1 MNQEQTNIT
10 TGKQIRHLR
19 TQLGMT
25 QEELAGELNVTRQAL
40 SNWERDVNEPD
51 LNMLKKI
58 CFLFGVNMD
67 DFAKEVITKM
77 ETYEKKEKLG
87 DTMRNIKDTQ
97 NFLHSKEL
105 VRHLIGICNIK
116 LDDVVIEIGPGKG
129 IITNELAHKVSK
141 VIAIEFDEELYEKLK
156 NKFQSNNKVD
166 IIYGDILN
174 FTPRVPNY
182 CVFSNIP
189 FNITSEILNKFLS
202 DKKNDKMFLI
212 MQYEPFIKYAGNPY
226 GAETLRSMLYKPF
239 FDMDLKYRFD
249 PSDFKPAPQARIV
262 LASFER
268 KQFPDVK
275 KEEEKLYKDFLA
287 YIYTNKGETFFA
299 KIKTLFSSNQIKRV
313 WGQIKID
320 KTTKISEVPYES
332 ILKVFKLF
340 FLYGTDAN
348 KQLVVNSFNNMNKQ
362 NNKLQKNHRNNSKA
376 KSWNSNRKRKPYHI
390 NNV

>member
-1 MNQEQTNIT
+1 
-10 TGKQIRHLR
+10 
-19 TQLGMT
+19 
-25 QEELAGELNVTRQAL
+25 
-40 SNWERDVNEPD
+40 
-51 LNMLKKI
+51 
-58 CFLFGVNMD
+58 
-67 DFAKEVITKM
+67 
-77 ETYEKKEKLG
+77 
-87 DTMRNIKDTQ
+87 MRNIKDTQ

-129 IITNELAHKVSK
+129 IITNELAHKARK
-141 VIAIEFDEELYEKLK
+141 VVAIEFDEELYEKLK

-174 FTPRVPNY
+174 YTPRIPSY

-202 DKKNDKMFLI
+202 DKKNEKMFLI

-275 KEEEKLYKDFLA
+275 KEEENY
-287 YIYTNKGETFFA
+287 
-299 KIKTLFSSNQIKRV
+299 
-313 WGQIKID
+313 IKIFLH
-320 KTTKISEVPYES
+320 IF
-332 ILKVFKLF
+332 ILTRVKHSLQRLKHCFQAIKLNEF
-340 FLYGTDAN
+340 GVRL
-348 KQLVVNSFNNMNKQ
+348 
-362 NNKLQKNHRNNSKA
+362 R
-376 KSWNSNRKRKPYHI
+376 
-390 NNV
+390 

>member
-1 MNQEQTNIT
+1 M
-10 TGKQIRHLR
+10 G
-19 TQLGMT
+19 
-25 QEELAGELNVTRQAL
+25 
-40 SNWERDVNEPD
+40 
-51 LNMLKKI
+51 
-58 CFLFGVNMD
+58 
-67 DFAKEVITKM
+67 
-77 ETYEKKEKLG
+77 
-87 DTMRNIKDTQ
+87 NIKYTQ

-105 VRHLIGICNIK
+105 VKHLIDICDVN
-116 LDDVVIEIGPGKG
+116 LEDVVVEIGPGKG
-129 IITNELAHKVSK
+129 IITNELSSIASK
-141 VIAIEFDEELYEKLK
+141 VIAVEFDEELYKRLK
-156 NKFQSNNKVD
+156 NKFQGNNKVD

-189 FNITSEILNKFLS
+189 FNITAEILNKFLS

-212 MQYEPFIKYAGNPY
+212 MQYEPFIKYAGAPY

-239 FDMDLKYRFD
+239 FDMDLKYRFN
-249 PSDFKPAPQARIV
+249 PSDFKPSPQARIV

-275 KEEEKLYKDFLA
+275 KEEEKLYIDFLA
-287 YIYTNKGETFFA
+287 YIYSSKGETFFA

-320 KTTKISEVPYES
+320 KATKISKVPYEA

-348 KQLVVNSFNNMNKQ
+348 KQLVANSFYNMNLQ
-362 NNKLQKNHRNNSKA
+362 NNKLQKNHRNNSKEKNWNLYNKKYRA
-376 KSWNSNRKRKPYHI
+376 K
-390 NNV
+390 

>member
-1 MNQEQTNIT
+1 
-10 TGKQIRHLR
+10 
-19 TQLGMT
+19 
-25 QEELAGELNVTRQAL
+25 
-40 SNWERDVNEPD
+40 
-51 LNMLKKI
+51 
-58 CFLFGVNMD
+58 
-67 DFAKEVITKM
+67 
-77 ETYEKKEKLG
+77 
-87 DTMRNIKDTQ
+87 
-97 NFLHSKEL
+97 
-105 VRHLIGICNIK
+105 
-116 LDDVVIEIGPGKG
+116 
-129 IITNELAHKVSK
+129 
-141 VIAIEFDEELYEKLK
+141 
-156 NKFQSNNKVD
+156 
-166 IIYGDILN
+166 
-174 FTPRVPNY
+174 
-182 CVFSNIP
+182 
-189 FNITSEILNKFLS
+189 
-202 DKKNDKMFLI
+202 

-287 YIYTNKGETFFA
+287 FIYTNKGEKFFA

-376 KSWNSNRKRKPYHI
+376 KSWNSNRKRKPYHR

>member
-1 MNQEQTNIT
+1 
-10 TGKQIRHLR
+10 
-19 TQLGMT
+19 
-25 QEELAGELNVTRQAL
+25 
-40 SNWERDVNEPD
+40 
-51 LNMLKKI
+51 
-58 CFLFGVNMD
+58 
-67 DFAKEVITKM
+67 
-77 ETYEKKEKLG
+77 
-87 DTMRNIKDTQ
+87 MRNIKDTQ

-129 IITNELAHKVSK
+129 IITNELAHKARK
-141 VIAIEFDEELYEKLK
+141 VVAIEFDEELYEKLK

-174 FTPRVPNY
+174 YTPRIPSY

-202 DKKNDKMFLI
+202 DKKNEKMFLI

-362 NNKLQKNHRNNSKA
+362 NNKLQKKHRNNSKA
-376 KSWNSNRKRKPYHI
+376 KSWNSNRKRKPYHR

>member
-1 MNQEQTNIT
+1 
-10 TGKQIRHLR
+10 
-19 TQLGMT
+19 
-25 QEELAGELNVTRQAL
+25 
-40 SNWERDVNEPD
+40 
-51 LNMLKKI
+51 
-58 CFLFGVNMD
+58 
-67 DFAKEVITKM
+67 
-77 ETYEKKEKLG
+77 
-87 DTMRNIKDTQ
+87 MRNIKDTQ

-129 IITNELAHKVSK
+129 IITNELAHKARK
-141 VIAIEFDEELYEKLK
+141 VVAIEFDEELYEKLK

-174 FTPRVPNY
+174 YTPRIPSY

-202 DKKNDKMFLI
+202 DKKNEKMFLI

-226 GAETLRSMLYKPF
+226 GAETLRSLLYKPF

-332 ILKVFKLF
+332 ILKVLSF
-340 FLYGTDAN
+340 FSCTEQMLI
-348 KQLVVNSFNNMNKQ
+348 NS
-362 NNKLQKNHRNNSKA
+362 
-376 KSWNSNRKRKPYHI
+376 
-390 NNV
+390 

>member
-1 MNQEQTNIT
+1 
-10 TGKQIRHLR
+10 
-19 TQLGMT
+19 
-25 QEELAGELNVTRQAL
+25 
-40 SNWERDVNEPD
+40 
-51 LNMLKKI
+51 
-58 CFLFGVNMD
+58 
-67 DFAKEVITKM
+67 
-77 ETYEKKEKLG
+77 
-87 DTMRNIKDTQ
+87 MRNIKDTQ

-129 IITNELAHKVSK
+129 IITNELAHKARK
-141 VIAIEFDEELYEKLK
+141 VVAIEFDEELYEKLK

-174 FTPRVPNY
+174 YTPRIPSY

-202 DKKNDKMFLI
+202 DKKNEKMFLI

-275 KEEEKLYKDFLA
+275 K
-287 YIYTNKGETFFA
+287 
-299 KIKTLFSSNQIKRV
+299 KRKNY
-313 WGQIKID
+313 IKIFLH
-320 KTTKISEVPYES
+320 IF
-332 ILKVFKLF
+332 ILTRVKHSLQRLKHCFQAIKLNEF
-340 FLYGTDAN
+340 GVRL
-348 KQLVVNSFNNMNKQ
+348 
-362 NNKLQKNHRNNSKA
+362 R
-376 KSWNSNRKRKPYHI
+376 
-390 NNV
+390 

>member
-1 MNQEQTNIT
+1 
-10 TGKQIRHLR
+10 
-19 TQLGMT
+19 
-25 QEELAGELNVTRQAL
+25 
-40 SNWERDVNEPD
+40 
-51 LNMLKKI
+51 
-58 CFLFGVNMD
+58 
-67 DFAKEVITKM
+67 
-77 ETYEKKEKLG
+77 
-87 DTMRNIKDTQ
+87 MRNIKDTQ

-129 IITNELAHKVSK
+129 IITNELAHKARK
-141 VIAIEFDEELYEKLK
+141 VVAIEFDEELYEKLK

-174 FTPRVPNY
+174 YTPRIPSY

-202 DKKNDKMFLI
+202 DKKNEKMFLI

-226 GAETLRSMLYKPF
+226 GAETLRSTLYKPF

-275 KEEEKLYKDFLA
+275 KEEENY
-287 YIYTNKGETFFA
+287 
-299 KIKTLFSSNQIKRV
+299 
-313 WGQIKID
+313 IKIFLH
-320 KTTKISEVPYES
+320 IF
-332 ILKVFKLF
+332 ILTRVKHSLQRLKHCFQAIKLNEF
-340 FLYGTDAN
+340 GVRL
-348 KQLVVNSFNNMNKQ
+348 
-362 NNKLQKNHRNNSKA
+362 R
-376 KSWNSNRKRKPYHI
+376 
-390 NNV
+390 